1 MFLIGFILGI
11 VTGII
16 LLSLCVANGRY
27 KLKEE
32 NKNERNDVKE

>member
-16 LLSLCVANGRY
+16 LLSLCVANG
-27 KLKEE
+27 KNS
-32 NKNERNDVKE
+32 NK